1 VCAQLARHIVMQL
14 ETMLMVS
21 IVAFSKDAFPT
32 PAVLTGE
39 PFI

>member
-1 VCAQLARHIVMQL
+1 VRAQLALQILMQL
-14 ETMLMVS
+14 ETMLMLS
-21 IVAFSKDAFPT
+21 IIAFSKDAFPT

>member
-1 VCAQLARHIVMQL
+1 MQL
-14 ETMLMVS
+14 ETMPMLS

-32 PAVLTGE
+32 PAFMTGE